1 MILVAGSANLD
12 FVVRAPHI
20 PAAGQTILGSA
31 FMTYPGGKGAN
42 QAIACARA
50 GAETAM
56 LLALG
61 NDVHAV
67 PIEASLRSAGVR
79 MHIVRV
85 EDRTTGT
92 AFICVADDAQNA
104 ITVAPGANYSLDA
117 RHLPSLDG
125 VTHLL
130 MQLEIPLRTVIAYAT
145 AAKSR
150 GVKVVLNAAPAQS
163 LPAELLSLLDVLI
176 VNEGELAEIAGC
188 GDDIEQGLQRLA
200 VPCVVVTL
208 GERGCLARSDG
219 EWLAQ
224 KGFSV
229 AAVDTTAAGDTF
241 CGVLT
246 AGLDRGI
253 ALSEALRNACA
264 AGALACTKAGAQSS
278 IPSAE
283 EVRTF
288 LSGAPSDA

>member
-20 PAAGQTILGSA
+20 PAAGETVMGSA
-31 FMTYPGGKGAN
+31 FMTYAGGKGAN
-42 QAIACARA
+42 QAIACAKA
-50 GAETAM
+50 GGAETAM

-61 NDVHAV
+61 NDMHSA
-67 PIEASLRSAGVR
+67 PIEASLRTAGVR
-79 MHIVRV
+79 MHIVRIG
-85 EDRTTGT
+85 DRATGT

-117 RHLPSLDG
+117 QHLPPLDG

-130 MQLEIPLRTVIAYAT
+130 MQLEIPLQTVVAYAT

-163 LPAELLSLLDVLI
+163 LPAELLALLDVLI
-176 VNEGELAEIAGC
+176 VNEGELAAITGC
-188 GDDIEQGLQRLA
+188 GVDVEQGLRRLA

-208 GERGCLARSDG
+208 GERGCLARHDG
-219 EWLAQ
+219 RWISQ

-229 AAVDTTAAGDTF
+229 EAVDTTAAGDTF

-246 AGLDRGI
+246 AGLDKGI
-253 ALSEALRNACA
+253 ELPEALRNACA

-278 IPSAE
+278 IPSSEQVQALLE
-283 EVRTF
+283 G
-288 LSGAPSDA
+288 S